1 MASAFQSKKIY
12 PERTLGERLKMLRKR
27 RHLSL
32 DQAEEKTK
40 VRRRFLEALEGGDY
54 AVLPADVY
62 TMGFLVK
69 YAEFLGARK
78 EDLVEEYRRERGSVS
93 SIRSLT
99 PKTALQEK
107 RFILTP
113 KLIILGL
120 VVLIFAGIIGYIFY
134 SVENFTSAPN
144 LEISSPST
152 ESVIREDHVE
162 IIGKTDAGATLQIN
176 DQTVYLDDKGNFRE
190 TAKLQPG
197 LNNIEIKAT
206 NRIKKETVKTIKI
219 LAEF

>member
-78 EDLVEEYRRERGSVS
+78 EDLLEEYRRERGSVS

>member
-1 MASAFQSKKIY
+1 VASAFQSKKIY

>member
-1 MASAFQSKKIY
+1 VASAFQSKKIY

-78 EDLVEEYRRERGSVS
+78 EDLLEEYRRERGSVS